1 VLIHDLSVPCCLVWF
16 PVCFCKRQFQIKNTI
31 SFSKTKLF
39 RLKFE
44 FWKQHLYFSF
54 LSNLSQ
60 IFSIEKLIRQLV
72 QCLFPWLLVR
82 LLSAPSIVSVNLR
95 CNKQLSLHQ
104 FTHISRTIK
113 VTARSAMMT
122 TAETIS
128 SGVPNNTMK
137 LLFVEMG
144 VGLRSARVRSNLLSK
159 FCVLNRSYTDV
170 RVVRLNLEN
179 V

>member
-1 VLIHDLSVPCCLVWF
+1 MS
-16 PVCFCKRQFQIKNTI
+16 I
-31 SFSKTKLF
+31 SLTSG
-39 RLKFE
+39 
-44 FWKQHLYFSF
+44 
-54 LSNLSQ
+54 
-60 IFSIEKLIRQLV
+60 
-72 QCLFPWLLVR
+72 
-82 LLSAPSIVSVNLR
+82 SIVICSEHRICQSPLYLR
-95 CNKQLSLHQ
+95 TSSSQPLSLFSCNKQLSLHQ

-113 VTARSAMMT
+113 VTARNAMMT